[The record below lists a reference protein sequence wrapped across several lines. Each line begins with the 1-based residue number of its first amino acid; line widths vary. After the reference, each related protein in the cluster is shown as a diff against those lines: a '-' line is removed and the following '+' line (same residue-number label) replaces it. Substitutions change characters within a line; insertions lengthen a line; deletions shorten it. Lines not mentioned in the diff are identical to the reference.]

1 MMLTPALLCHKEP
14 AQGTQII
21 ACLSLRALCLYGI
34 SVASMHGK
42 YLYSKYIISFLCR
55 VTKFKINWDSNST
68 ENSENIPPKTDPNQM
83 SSENSQSLE
92 GPLKSGGGQASSLPA
107 GERME
112 MD

>member
-1 MMLTPALLCHKEP
+1 MRTEIRDKIDNPYC
-14 AQGTQII
+14 
-21 ACLSLRALCLYGI
+21 C
-34 SVASMHGK
+34 
-42 YLYSKYIISFLCR
+42 CR

-92 GPLKSGGGQASSLPA
+92 GPLKSGGGQAT
-107 GERME
+107 RME

>member
-1 MMLTPALLCHKEP
+1 MGQTSEKHPGHQP
-14 AQGTQII
+14 QVRTSQQIQTEI
-21 ACLSLRALCLYGI
+21 I
-34 SVASMHGK
+34 IFFSVVS
-42 YLYSKYIISFLCR
+42 R

-92 GPLKSGGGQASSLPA
+92 GPLKSGGQTSGLQAA
-107 GERME
+107 ERME